1 MSEKI
6 SIIIPAYNSE
16 STIRRCVDS
25 IRNQTYRNLEIIVVN
40 DGSTDSTS
48 EVVNEIN
55 NTDSR
60 VKLISIPNGGV
71 SHARN
76 VGIEN
81 ATGDYITF

>member
-1 MSEKI
+1 MTEKI

-40 DGSTDSTS
+40 DGSTDSTI

-60 VKLISIPNGGV
+60 VK
-71 SHARN
+71 
-76 VGIEN
+76 
-81 ATGDYITF
+81 